1 VPDAAAV
8 PRFELAPGLTIT
20 RVLTGLWQVADLER
34 DGQPLDAD
42 AAAAAMGRY
51 ADAGL
56 TSFDMADHYG
66 SAELIA
72 GRFRAGRAAGQAGE
86 LLTKWVPAPGP
97 VGERDVRDAVDRARR
112 RLGVERLDV
121 LQFHTWSYAHPSWID
136 ALFFLDGLRR
146 EGAIGALGLTN
157 FDAAHLRLTLASG
170 IPVVSNQ
177 VSCSLLDRRFE
188 GPLQQ
193 LCVASG
199 ARLLA
204 YGTLAGG
211 LLTERW
217 LGRHE
222 PTAEELST
230 YSLMKYYRFVQA
242 AGGWEPF
249 QTLLAGINEVAERL
263 GVSMANVATRY
274 VLDSPAVAGVIVGAR
289 LGRSE
294 HVRDTLRLFAFE
306 LDDEARARLAEAA
319 AALAPI
325 PGDCG
330 DEYRRPPFLTASGDL
345 SDHLERLPAPFEA
358 VRGPREDR
366 LQVRS
371 GTSWETLAGYC
382 RAVRCGDRIL
392 VSGTTATHGT
402 RLLGGNDPAAQT
414 HAIID
419 KLEGALASL
428 GARLEHVVRTRIY
441 VSDLAHWE
449 PCARA
454 HGERFREI
462 RPANTMVEARLIGAG
477 YLVEIE
483 AEAIVSE

>member
-1 VPDAAAV
+1 MPQDAPV
-8 PRFELAPGLTIT
+8 PRFELGPGLTVS

-34 DGQPLDAD
+34 DGTPLDLE
-42 AAAAAMGRY
+42 AAARAMAPY

-66 SAELIA
+66 SAEPIA
-72 GRFRAGRAAGQAGE
+72 GRFRAERSPSEPVE

-97 VGERDVRDAVDRARR
+97 ISEREVREAVDRARR
-112 RLGVERLDV
+112 RLGVERLDL

-136 ALFFLDGLRR
+136 ALFWLDGLRR
-146 EGAIGALGLTN
+146 EGAIGLLGLTN
-157 FDAAHLRLTLASG
+157 FDTAHLRLALASG
-170 IPVVSNQ
+170 IQIVSNQ
-177 VSCSLLDRRFE
+177 VACSLLDRRFE
-188 GPLQQ
+188 GAMQS
-193 LCVASG
+193 LCLASG
-199 ARLLA
+199 ARLLG
-204 YGTLAGG
+204 YGTVAGG

-217 LGRHE
+217 LGRAE
-222 PTAEELST
+222 PTAQELST

-249 QTLLAGINEVAERL
+249 QALLGAIRHVAERL

-274 VLDSPAVAGVIVGAR
+274 VLESPAVAGVIVGVR

-294 HVRDTLRLFAFE
+294 HLEDTLRLFDFE
-306 LDDEARARLAEAA
+306 LDDEARSTLALASQ
-319 AALAPI
+319 ALAPI

-345 SDHLERLPAPFEA
+345 SHHLESFPAPYETA
-358 VRGPREDR
+358 PGALPDR
-366 LQVRS
+366 TQVRS
-371 GTSWETLAGYC
+371 GTPWETLAGYC
-382 RAVRCGDRIL
+382 RAVRCGERVL

-414 HAIID
+414 HAVID
-419 KLEGALASL
+419 KLEGALASV
-428 GARLEHVVRTRIY
+428 GARLEHVVRTRVY

-462 RPANTMVEARLIGAG
+462 RPANTMIEARLIGAG

-483 AEAIVSE
+483 AEAIVAE